1 MDSASATLE
10 SPLDS
15 SKHIIAQFL
24 CLVQRFPAFLTEWF
38 QPSASCPPIQVMSAK
53 ANYALASVV
62 GCVRIHFCKLP
73 SGLMIAATQTTF
85 KVL

>member
-1 MDSASATLE
+1 MDSACATLE

-15 SKHIIAQFL
+15 SKHIIAQLL
-24 CLVQRFPAFLTEWF
+24 CSVQRSLTQAF
-38 QPSASCPPIQVMSAK
+38 QPSACCPPIQVMSAK

-62 GCVRIHFCKLP
+62 GCFRIHFCKLP